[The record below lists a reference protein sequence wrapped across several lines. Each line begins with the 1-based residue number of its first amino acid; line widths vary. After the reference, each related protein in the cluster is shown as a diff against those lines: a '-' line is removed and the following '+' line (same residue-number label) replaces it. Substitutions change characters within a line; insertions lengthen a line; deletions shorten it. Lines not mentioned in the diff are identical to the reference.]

1 MHPFFLHLIPSVADL
16 VQHNVAGM
24 ETIKDLTAWL
34 TTPGHTGWVGTA
46 VIFDDAEG
54 DANGANGAIGGKLPG
69 LLTGLPTGLP
79 ASVKY
84 TIQYNASNIIQG
96 FYQGAGLDPTK
107 SATKQGSADA
117 GTSSLLL
124 RVQVRYEEEGFI

>member
-1 MHPFFLHLIPSVADL
+1 MADL

-54 DANGANGAIGGKLPG
+54 AANGAIRGKLPG
-69 LLTGLPTGLP
+69 LLTGLP

-124 RVQVRYEEEGFI
+124 RVQVRDEEEGFI

>member
-1 MHPFFLHLIPSVADL
+1 MSDL

-54 DANGANGAIGGKLPG
+54 DANGAMGGKLPG
-69 LLTGLPTGLP
+69 LPAGLPTGLP

-96 FYQGAGLDPTK
+96 FYQAAGLDPVK
-107 SATKQGSADA
+107 SATKQGTDA

-124 RVQVRYEEEGFI
+124 RVQVRYEEEGYNLTYNLY

>member
-1 MHPFFLHLIPSVADL
+1 MHPSFLHLILSVADL

-54 DANGANGAIGGKLPG
+54 TANGAIGGKLPG
-69 LLTGLPTGLP
+69 LLTGLP

-124 RVQVRYEEEGFI
+124 RVQVRDEEEGFI

>member
-1 MHPFFLHLIPSVADL
+1 MHPSFLHLIPSVADL

-46 VIFDDAEG
+46 VIFDDAKG
-54 DANGANGAIGGKLPG
+54 TANGAIGGKLPG
-69 LLTGLPTGLP
+69 LLTGLP

-124 RVQVRYEEEGFI
+124 RVQVRDEEEGFI